1 MSYSFFT
8 ALDRNPSIVATTTAL
23 PMVSPTSQQRSP
35 GRLCG
40 CAEARALFL
49 LSGIARQKKRLA
61 KRSVFNTRVLMAVF
75 TLDVH

>member
-1 MSYSFFT
+1 VR
-8 ALDRNPSIVATTTAL
+8 LR
-23 PMVSPTSQQRSP
+23 RSP
-35 GRLCG
+35 
-40 CAEARALFL
+40 ALFL